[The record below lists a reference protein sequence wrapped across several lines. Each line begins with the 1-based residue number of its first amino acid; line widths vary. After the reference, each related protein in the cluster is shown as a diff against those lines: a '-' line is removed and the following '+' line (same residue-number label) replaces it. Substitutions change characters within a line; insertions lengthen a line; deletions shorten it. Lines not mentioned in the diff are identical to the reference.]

1 MKKTITKAL
10 LLSLLVVSLSG
21 CFLKSVHPL
30 FTAEEAILLEGLD
43 GTFENGDQRW
53 TFASDNNPKM
63 LAELI
68 RKYPD
73 EDISFDPGE
82 EDSLKMNAYL
92 ILFEETDEPNTAPV
106 LFLGKV
112 GKLNGQHYL
121 NLKLLDIDLGMS
133 ASPVI
138 THRFNIN
145 TFSRIDVQGDKLV
158 LEHLESSWI
167 KDQILNNRV
176 RIKHEVVKS
185 DYDDSTEILIT
196 ASTPELQQFVEK
208 YGEEEEAYQEALT
221 LKRVPYAVQ

>member
-1 MKKTITKAL
+1 MKKTISKIL
-10 LLSLLVVSLSG
+10 ILPLLVFSLSG

-63 LAELI
+63 LAQLI

-92 ILFEETDEPNTAPV
+92 ILFEETDEPNITPV

-112 GKLNGQHYL
+112 GKLNGHYYL
-121 NLKLLDIDLGMS
+121 NLKLFDVDLGMS

-145 TFSRIDVQGDKLV
+145 TFSRIDVQDSKLV
-158 LEHLESSWI
+158 MEHLESSWI

-176 RIKHEVVKS
+176 RIKHEVVQA

-208 YGEEEEAYQEALT
+208 YGDEEDAYQEPLT
-221 LKRVPYAVQ
+221 LKRVPNAVQ

>member
-1 MKKTITKAL
+1 MKKTLSKIL
-10 LLSLLVVSLSG
+10 LLSLLIVSLSG

-53 TFASDNNPKM
+53 TFASDNNPEM

-68 RKYPD
+68 RRYPD
-73 EDISFDPGE
+73 DDISIEPGD

-92 ILFEETDEPNTAPV
+92 IFFEETGEPNIPPV

-112 GKLNGQHYL
+112 GKLNNQYYL
-121 NLKLLDIDLGMS
+121 NLKLFDIDFGMS
-133 ASPVI
+133 ATPLV
-138 THRFNIN
+138 THKFNIN
-145 TFSRIDVQGDKLV
+145 TFSRIDVQDDELV

-176 RIKHEVVKS
+176 RIKHEVVRS

-208 YGEEEEAYQEALT
+208 YGGEEDAYQEPLT
-221 LKRVPYAVQ
+221 LKRVPYEVQ

>member
-1 MKKTITKAL
+1 MKKTITKVL
-10 LLSLLVVSLSG
+10 ILPLLVLSLSG

-92 ILFEETDEPNTAPV
+92 ILFEETDEPNITPV

-112 GKLNGQHYL
+112 GKLNGQYYL
-121 NLKLLDIDLGMS
+121 NLKLFDVDLGMS

-145 TFSRIDVQGDKLV
+145 TFSRIDVQDSKLV
-158 LEHLESSWI
+158 MEHLESSWI

-176 RIKHEVVKS
+176 RIKHEVVQA

-208 YGEEEEAYQEALT
+208 YGDEEDAYQDPLT
-221 LKRVPYAVQ
+221 LKRVPDAVQ

>member
-1 MKKTITKAL
+1 MKKTISKIL
-10 LLSLLVVSLSG
+10 ILPLLVFSLSG

-92 ILFEETDEPNTAPV
+92 ILFEETDEPNITPV

-112 GKLNGQHYL
+112 GKLNGQYYL
-121 NLKLLDIDLGMS
+121 NLKLFDVDLGMS

-145 TFSRIDVQGDKLV
+145 TFSRIDVQDSKLV
-158 LEHLESSWI
+158 MEHLESSWI

-176 RIKHEVVKS
+176 RIKHEVVQA

-208 YGEEEEAYQEALT
+208 YGEEEDAYQEPLT
-221 LKRVPYAVQ
+221 LKRVPNAVL